1 MNAPYILVLPA
12 AVMLRIASDGDATY
26 VDVRTVA
33 EFAAGHPRGQV
44 INVPIEFYHPK
55 TGAAHPNA
63 SFELVMRHAVAMN
76 QALIVG
82 ADDGPRAAR
91 AADVLRQIGFTEV
104 AVMSAGIGG
113 WRASGLPVTGFNAPG
128 TSYVSLLTPAKR
140 AGAQPATE
148 HS

>member
-1 MNAPYILVLPA
+1 MSAHYVLVLPA
-12 AVMLRIASDGDATY
+12 DVMQRIDSEGDATY

-33 EFAAGHPRGQV
+33 EFAAGHPRGRV
-44 INVPIEFYHPK
+44 INVPIEFHHPK

-63 SFELVMRHAVAMN
+63 SFELVMRHAVALD

-91 AADVLRQIGFTEV
+91 AADVLRQAGFTQV

-140 AGAQPATE
+140 QGSQPATG